1 MSWKKNLT
9 VLTSLA
15 GAASIGIHLINK
27 TIYLS
32 ATSDKNLDTNEGNYY
47 NWKFGNI
54 FYTKQ
59 GEGKPLLLIHD
70 LSTFSSGYEWNKLV
84 KSLSKTNTVY
94 TIDLLGC
101 GRSDKPSITYTN
113 FLYVQMLNDF
123 IENVIEDKTDV
134 IATGISGSFALGACH
149 NNVEI
154 IDKIIMINPP
164 SINSLSKAP
173 NSSTKLLMKLI
184 NLPLVGTLLYNLLT
198 KETDLD
204 LLLKEKYYSDSNKVD
219 EKTKKIYYEA
229 AHIGNAESKH
239 LFASIKGNYLTA
251 NIPLYMEGLNNSIYI
266 INGEELLEQY
276 SCSRKYE
283 DILPSIETV
292 EIDDAK
298 YLPQLECPEEVL
310 NYIHIFFEE

>member
-219 EKTKKIYYEA
+219 EKTKKIYY
-229 AHIGNAESKH
+229 
-239 LFASIKGNYLTA
+239 T
-251 NIPLYMEGLNNSIYI
+251 
-266 INGEELLEQY
+266 
-276 SCSRKYE
+276 
-283 DILPSIETV
+283 
-292 EIDDAK
+292 
-298 YLPQLECPEEVL
+298 
-310 NYIHIFFEE
+310 